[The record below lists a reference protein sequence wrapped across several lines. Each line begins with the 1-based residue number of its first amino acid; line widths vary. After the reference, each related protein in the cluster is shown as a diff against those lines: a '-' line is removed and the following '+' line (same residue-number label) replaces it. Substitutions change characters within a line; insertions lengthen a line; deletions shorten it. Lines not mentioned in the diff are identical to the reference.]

1 MLYVR
6 HETEDVSNLKLNCHT
21 EVLETVILKSNLS
34 RLQPLIVFVFTG
46 FPNLKERLLL
56 LMLY

>member
-46 FPNLKERLLL
+46 FPNLKERL
-56 LMLY
+56 YF